1 MNGSLRYEFLRPR
14 WWRYGR
20 PADFWLVNRDFIQ
33 DFVKKNQLRPIP
45 DEHLVLDD
53 PVPIVEEAAGRAEA
67 SRAFRPRPFPGGL
80 RIAHLHLGEQIF
92 QLDRERWTSFS
103 QTIVKGFHEKI
114 DQAGTVNVDQLIELS
129 GAIDSLR

>member
-1 MNGSLRYEFLRPR
+1 M
-14 WWRYGR
+14 
-20 PADFWLVNRDFIQ
+20 PA
-33 DFVKKNQLRPIP
+33 
-45 DEHLVLDD
+45 
-53 PVPIVEEAAGRAEA
+53 
-67 SRAFRPRPFPGGL
+67 PGGL

-103 QTIVKGFHEKI
+103 QTIVKGFHERI